1 MSPPSNWPQGCKRE
15 KEDQK
20 DKKQIENNIIN
31 AQVRVITNMAVTTL
45 ERTAII

>member
-1 MSPPSNWPQGCKRE
+1 MSPPSNRPQGCNRE

-20 DKKQIENNIIN
+20 DKKQTENNNIN
-31 AQVRVITNMAVTTL
+31 AQVHVITDMAVTTL